1 MQLFRIRSKGK
12 VSDHEY
18 HSVLARDLMH
28 ACRAFSK
35 EHPNDV
41 ILAVAHVECEAAI
54 FYPSGTYQL
63 VSEEES

>member
-1 MQLFRIRSKGK
+1 MLLFRIRSKGR

-28 ACRAFSK
+28 ACRVFSK
-35 EHPNDV
+35 EHPNDE
-41 ILAVAHVECEAAI
+41 ILAVAYVDCEAAI